1 VGLIW
6 TILIGFLVGSVAKF
20 FMPGKD
26 PGGFILTTLLGIAG
40 AWVGSFLSGILGF
53 SGRVG
58 FIGSVI
64 GAVVL
69 LFLYRWVKGRPVNA

>member
-6 TILIGFLVGSVAKF
+6 TIVIGFLVGTVAKVI
-20 FMPGKD
+20 MPGKD
-26 PGGFILTTLLGIAG
+26 SGGFIATTLLGIGG
-40 AWVGSFLSGILGF
+40 AWVGSFLSGMLGF

-64 GAVVL
+64 GAIVI
-69 LFLYRWVKGRPVNA
+69 LFIYRWLKNRK

>member
-6 TILIGFLVGSVAKF
+6 TIVIGFLVGTVAKVI
-20 FMPGKD
+20 MPGKD
-26 PGGFILTTLLGIAG
+26 SGGFIATTLLGIGG
-40 AWVGSFLSGILGF
+40 AWVGSFLSGMLGF

-64 GAVVL
+64 GAIVI
-69 LFLYRWVKGRPVNA
+69 LFIYRWIKNRK

>member
-6 TILIGFLVGSVAKF
+6 TIVIGFLVGTVAKVI
-20 FMPGKD
+20 MPGKD
-26 PGGFILTTLLGIAG
+26 SGGFIATTLLGIGG
-40 AWVGSFLSGILGF
+40 AWVGSFLSGLLGF

-64 GAVVL
+64 GAIVI
-69 LFLYRWVKGRPVNA
+69 LFVYRWLKNRK